1 MTKKSIRPVRFTPD
15 NLLRLQQLAAAG
27 LSSIE
32 IAKSMGSTPA
42 SVKNVCC
49 RHKIKI
55 PRKRRS
61 ASNTLSKLVAHLPAS
76 LSAGFQRKAEQLQLP
91 ASVLASRLLET
102 IVVSDLYEAVLD
114 DRIDLYGMSA
124 CDPFQTEALP
134 SVFRH
139 HQLNVSLVFRRNAGV
154 PNEQEI
160 FSVTHRVV

>member
-1 MTKKSIRPVRFTPD
+1 MAVAESPGQFWDNRPLKRLKPERGLIFGEMAMAKMTKKSIRPVRFTPD

-32 IAKSMGSTPA
+32 IAKSMGTPA
-42 SVKNVCC
+42 SVKNVYC

-91 ASVLASRLLET
+91 APVLASRLLET

-114 DRIDLYGMSA
+114 DED
-124 CDPFQTEALP
+124 
-134 SVFRH
+134 
-139 HQLNVSLVFRRNAGV
+139 
-154 PNEQEI
+154 
-160 FSVTHRVV
+160 

>member
-61 ASNTLSKLVAHLPAS
+61 ASNTLAKLVARLPAS
-76 LSAGFQRKAEQLQLP
+76 LSAGFQRKAEQLQLS
-91 ASVLASRLLET
+91 ASVLASRLLEA
-102 IVVSDLYEAVLD
+102 IVVIFMKRFSMM
-114 DRIDLYGMSA
+114 RIDLYGMSA

-139 HQLNVSLVFRRNAGV
+139 HLLNVSLVFRRNAGV
-154 PNEQEI
+154 PNEQDI